1 MLWETTKDLKLNH
14 WNAVNSEQ
22 IPLVEEKGRV
32 DSLGVCV
39 SVENWLYPTDW
50 LVIIYLRG
58 SLHEI
63 EDAFSEE
70 FQDKAD
76 F

>member
-1 MLWETTKDLKLNH
+1 MLWETTEDLKLNH

-22 IPLVEEKGRV
+22 IPLVAEKRRV
-32 DSLGVCV
+32 DSLVC
-39 SVENWLYPTDW
+39 VENWLYPTDW

-58 SLHEI
+58 SLREI